1 MRQLWWLMVVAVN
14 CINMSIYALG
24 VAYCLVQTECGRS
37 QKSQHR
43 DREIGQ
49 RENVKLEGIDLQ
61 RTGFLED

>member
-1 MRQLWWLMVVAVN
+1 MR
-14 CINMSIYALG
+14 
-24 VAYCLVQTECGRS
+24 LVLRIVWCRLSECGRS